1 MIKEYYN
8 VCSMNLCI
16 LLIPQFQHVVSVPFG
31 THYKTV
37 FYHTQMI
44 LKLVVNIFFSQHAE
58 NFVWCKI
65 NNLPLVRLI
74 ILQPED

>member
-1 MIKEYYN
+1 MKEYYN

-44 LKLVVNIFFSQHAE
+44 
-58 NFVWCKI
+58 
-65 NNLPLVRLI
+65 
-74 ILQPED
+74 